1 MAYRLSVRAVWSCIV
16 IMLTRING
24 QPMAVNSDLIKL
36 IESSHDTVITLL
48 TGEKVVVCE
57 STEEVI
63 ARIIFFR
70 RAILSTEPIGAS
82 LQNPQFFSYPEF
94 DPNKNSGDING

>member
-1 MAYRLSVRAVWSCIV
+1 V

-24 QPMAVNSDLIKL
+24 QPMAVNSDMIKL

-48 TGEKVVVCE
+48 SGEKVVVCE

-63 ARIIFFR
+63 ARIISFR
-70 RAILSTEPIGAS
+70 RAILSTEPIGSS
-82 LQNPQFFSYPEF
+82 LQNDQLPSYSAF
-94 DPNKNSGDING
+94 DSNKNSGDING